1 MRENDRKILLLENF
15 KKKPWAV
22 PILAAEK
29 NIKKAMSI
37 PTCYRLCRE
46 LRKEGKIFS
55 IPMSELIKYGIDDK
69 NRKHRY
75 YFAPD
80 IWRIDRW
87 RELIEIVQTVND
99 EDDIILVQTE
109 LRDYRKYPFTTMSDL
124 LSLAKLAVS
133 PMLKQVSKDGRY
145 GFRKEIIAFIKSRMP
160 QFSSDVSNHT
170 ENHTEDL
177 GEDLGTLQKVLL
189 QLFEAVVD
197 ELYSDISDVYDD
209 AGEMY
214 GILLQLKC
222 APPFNGL
229 MLDLIDRESKDP
241 NCQISA
247 AIASS
252 IAGVCLEFDKS
263 EKCKDMLRSLAD
275 SLYAEEIKKSN
286 RKRFN
291 CYRSVR
297 DSIEHILASN
307 STTV

>member
-1 MRENDRKILLLENF
+1 MSGTDRKSLLLENF
-15 KKKPWAV
+15 KKKPWTV
-22 PILAAEK
+22 PTLAAEK
-29 NIKKAMSI
+29 NIKRAMSI
-37 PTCYRLCRE
+37 PTCYRLCQE
-46 LRKEGKIFS
+46 LRKKGKIFS

-145 GFRKEIIAFIKSRMP
+145 GFRKEIIAFIKSRVP

-170 ENHTEDL
+170 ENHT
-177 GEDLGTLQKVLL
+177 EDLGTLQKVLL

-197 ELYSDISDVYDD
+197 ELYSGISNVYDD

-214 GILLQLKC
+214 GMLLQLKC

-247 AIASS
+247 AIAGS
-252 IAGVCLEFDKS
+252 IAGACLEFDKS

-291 CYRSVR
+291 CYKSVR

-307 STTV
+307 ITTV